1 MVAFLCNKGSDK
13 LIPMNIIGTPLF
25 QWETGRRLQIIPL
38 QNMTVS
44 AVHFSN
50 PGDKEMEALV
60 VKPKEVDGKLVAD
73 IPNVLLQKGSNI
85 VAYSVNVS
93 SDCVET
99 LRECIFPVR
108 KRSKPAD
115 YVYTEVELL
124 NYESLE
130 KRIKAIEENSN
141 DYILTDADKQEIAE
155 MAAELVDVPGS
166 GGNVD
171 VTIDGETLVIA
182 ENSTATI
189 DGETLIL

>member
-1 MVAFLCNKGSDK
+1 M
-13 LIPMNIIGTPLF
+13 IHMNIIGTPLF
-25 QWETGRRLQIIPL
+25 QWETGRQLQIVPL

-50 PGDKEMEALV
+50 PGDLEALV

-73 IPNVLLQKGSNI
+73 IPNILLQKGSNL

-99 LRECIFPVR
+99 LRDCIFSVR
-108 KRSKPAD
+108 KRAKPSD
-115 YVYTEVELL
+115 YVYTEVEIL

-130 KRIKAIEENSN
+130 KRIKAIEENGN
-141 DYILTDADKQEIAE
+141 DYVLTDAEKTKIAE
-155 MAAELVDVPGS
+155 MAAKLVEVPGS

-171 VTIDGETLVIA
+171 VTFEGETMII
-182 ENSTATI
+182 STANNAVKI